1 MVITCWSVKGGSGT
15 TVVAAA
21 LALRLSRVAPPAVIA
36 DLAGDI
42 PAVLGQPERVG
53 PGLADWLAAGADVAD
68 DALERLAAEVR
79 PGLTLL
85 GAGGQGGDR
94 AAMAATGADGERLL
108 AALGRLDARNVVV
121 DAGSVCTDVGLALAA
136 SSERSLLVVRPCYLA
151 LRRAVA
157 APIRPSAVVLVE
169 ERNRTLGVADVEDIL
184 GRPVVTVPWD
194 AQIARAVDAGLLGN
208 RVPKPLDRALRAA
221 A

>member
-21 LALRLSRVAPPAVIA
+21 LALRLSRVSPPAVIA
-36 DLAGDI
+36 DLAGDV
-42 PAVLGQPERVG
+42 PAALGQPDRVG
-53 PGLADWLAAGADVAD
+53 PGLADWLAAGPDVAD
-68 DALERLAAEVR
+68 DALARLGTEVR

-85 GAGGQGGDR
+85 GAGNIASRG
-94 AAMAATGADGERLL
+94 ATAADGERLI
-108 AALGRLDARNVVV
+108 AALSRLDARNVVV
-121 DAGSVCTDVGLALAA
+121 DAGSVRSDLALALAA
-136 SSERSLLVVRPCYLA
+136 SSERSLLVVRPCFLA

-157 APIRPSAVVLVE
+157 APIRPSAVVLIDE
-169 ERNRTLGVADVEDIL
+169 HNRTLGAGDIEDVL

-194 AQIARAVDAGLLGN
+194 AQIARAVDAGLLGS